1 MYLLH
6 KMMLKVVLFQSTLFF
21 KKLIFFQKNC
31 LSFKIDLIA
40 LSYFKNKYIARVNVD
55 ANASNISSNIVNSG
69 CWTKCWMHLRAY
81 KIYKKRKKEDKN
93 RVERYWISLFL
104 IKLFVQHFLVHPTK
118 FSCWL
123 HLSTVSSYI
132 WFFIIALRAKHMQWS
147 VFRTISLNFE
157 CQ

>member
-31 LSFKIDLIA
+31 LSFEIDLIA

-93 RVERYWISLFL
+93 RVERCWISLFL

-132 WFFIIALRAKHMQWS
+132 WFS
-147 VFRTISLNFE
+147 
-157 CQ
+157 